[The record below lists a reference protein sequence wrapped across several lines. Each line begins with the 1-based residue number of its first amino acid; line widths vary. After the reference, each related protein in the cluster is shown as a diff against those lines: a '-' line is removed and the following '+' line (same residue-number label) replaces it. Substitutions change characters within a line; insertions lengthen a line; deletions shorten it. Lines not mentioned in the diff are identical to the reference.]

1 MTEVSDVSLFFIL
14 YAFFYTQKIF
24 NVMRVTPK
32 IQNQNTF
39 SQLRVLCYSHDGA
52 KKVFFLQI
60 KAMRNIA

>member
-14 YAFFYTQKIF
+14 FAFFYTQKIF

-39 SQLRVLCYSHDGA
+39 S
-52 KKVFFLQI
+52 
-60 KAMRNIA
+60 